1 MGLTVGHVE
10 AVRKGARVSR
20 GLSTRNQHP
29 RFVLL
34 SLSLSL
40 SLYPYFDPSFYPFV
54 TPRLT
59 LLSDWESV
67 DIHNK
72 AFRRRQRDQKYRFPF
87 LLFSF
92 LFFETLSYQR
102 HFPIRLQFRFNMH
115 EYYRISLI

>member
-20 GLSTRNQHP
+20 GLSTCNQHP

-59 LLSDWESV
+59 LLSDWENV
-67 DIHNK
+67 DI
-72 AFRRRQRDQKYRFPF
+72 
-87 LLFSF
+87 
-92 LFFETLSYQR
+92 
-102 HFPIRLQFRFNMH
+102 
-115 EYYRISLI
+115 